1 RSFPDVAAALRARS
15 EAVINRWQQSVRE
28 VLPAAEE
35 LTLAQVRDH
44 VPLLV
49 EQIIEAL
56 ESDEPGP
63 TDRLIEISKPH
74 GEVRFHQDYNV
85 NELLIEYHLLRRIVF
100 EEIGEHLGREW
111 VSDEI

>member
-1 RSFPDVAAALRARS
+1 MANDRPERAYGNRMTNPSLDVLRNQSFPEVAAALRARS
-15 EAVINRWQQSVRE
+15 ALVVDLWQQAVRE

-49 EQIIEAL
+49 DQIIEAL
-56 ESDEPGP
+56 EADDPGP

-74 GEVRFHQDYNV
+74 GEVRFHQDY
-85 NELLIEYHLLRRIVF
+85 
-100 EEIGEHLGREW
+100 
-111 VSDEI
+111 